1 MHIIKRELKKLNKI
15 LGVLPNQKWNS
26 NTPWKRCLY
35 NQSLYPGICRS
46 TYILNPRIEH
56 YVLGISQGQSQ
67 FLYHTFTFSDAEA
80 NVYSLKDNQHERE
93 CSKYCWYLIQL
104 CPPSSKPF
112 ESTATFSGLLINFIT
127 FLNFQGYLQV
137 KSISGL
143 KIRNDPLCIS

>member
-104 CPPSSKPF
+104 CPPPLSHLSP
-112 ESTATFSGLLINFIT
+112 LLH
-127 FLNFQGYLQV
+127 FQAFWLTSLLSWIFRAIY
-137 KSISGL
+137 K
-143 KIRNDPLCIS
+143 